1 MAAATT
7 MITTKILPAKTAN
20 PLFPIASANLINF
33 LNLHTSHDEELHFRY
48 TPIYDE
54 ELKIW
59 AFGIIISRYFA
70 TKGVA
75 SQWFNAFFMYFCNAE
90 PTD

>member
-1 MAAATT
+1 MASATT

-54 ELKIW
+54 ELKNMGIW
-59 AFGIIISRYFA
+59 HHHF
-70 TKGVA
+70 KV
-75 SQWFNAFFMYFCNAE
+75 FCNKGSCE
-90 PTD
+90 SMV